1 MLRLERFVGMAVL
14 AMTLTACAAETADV
28 VEPIDLAP
36 PHGEVVL
43 EVRGNLTRVNS
54 DATARF
60 DMGMLTDLPAVQ
72 LKTSTSVTDGVRLF
86 EGILARDF
94 LNGLGAKGE
103 IVRASARNQYVVDI
117 PFSDFERFDVIIAY
131 RMDGEPLALRD
142 KGPLWIVYP
151 RDARPELQDI
161 RYDYRWVWQL
171 EALEIR

>member
-1 MLRLERFVGMAVL
+1 MLRLERLVVTAVL

-28 VEPIDLAP
+28 VEPIDLAVP
-36 PHGEVVL
+36 QGEVVL
-43 EVRGNLTRVNS
+43 EVRGNLARING
-54 DATARF
+54 AAAARF
-60 DMGMLTDLPAVQ
+60 DMDMLTALPAVQ
-72 LKTSTSVTDGVRLF
+72 LKTSTSVTDGVRRF
-86 EGILARDF
+86 EGILVRDF
-94 LNGLGAKGE
+94 LKSLGAKGSVVTA
-103 IVRASARNQYVVDI
+103 IARNEYVIDI
-117 PFSDFERFDVIIAY
+117 PFSDFERFDAIIAY